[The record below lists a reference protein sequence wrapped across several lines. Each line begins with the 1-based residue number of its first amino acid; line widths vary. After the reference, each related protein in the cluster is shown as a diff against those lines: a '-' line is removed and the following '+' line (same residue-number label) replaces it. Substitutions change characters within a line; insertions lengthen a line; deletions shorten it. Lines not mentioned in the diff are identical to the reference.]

1 MTTSPTASVP
11 ARGAGLAGVL
21 EIARRRRL
29 LAVVPFL
36 FVLAGA
42 ASLAFFLPGLW
53 TARSLIMVDRPQV
66 PESMVKSTVV
76 SDLEGQLISVSQE
89 IMSRPRLA
97 AIIQRYNLYP
107 RVRQSLGMDEAVD
120 RMRKDIKL
128 EIQGDAERRRAR
140 EPRTMMFTVAYGT
153 NDPRVAMNVTNQLT
167 ALYVEE
173 NVKLREK
180 VAAGTSEFL
189 ERQLGEARTKLQQLE
204 QRIAAYKEQHM
215 GELPEQRE
223 ANFRA
228 LERLQQQLTM
238 ANENNRRASERRQ
251 LITQSLADI
260 DQSVGLATAGGGVA
274 GPDVTPQAAAAARLN
289 LLKQELVQMQST
301 YNDKYPDV
309 VALKDQIRALEA
321 KIAQDAPAASPA
333 PAPVRPKGGREL
345 KVAPQNPYIVSLMQQ
360 LDQATVES
368 KASADEIGGVNR
380 QIAMYQRRI
389 ENTPRR
395 EQELSLI
402 TRDYETTR
410 DLFRSLLSKRDEA
423 GMAADLEAKN
433 KGERFRIIEGAG
445 MPERP
450 TGPNRLRLLMVGLVL
465 ALAAGAVAVVLAEQV
480 DTSYRTVDEVRAS
493 VPVPVLSTIPKIT
506 TERDRHRTMRQRR
519 WAAAAVAVGLFVV
532 VGSSFVVAHNN
543 DTLVALLTP
552 SDRPAAG
559 R

>member
-1 MTTSPTASVP
+1 
-11 ARGAGLAGVL
+11 
-21 EIARRRRL
+21 
-29 LAVVPFL
+29 
-36 FVLAGA
+36 
-42 ASLAFFLPGLW
+42 
-53 TARSLIMVDRPQV
+53 
-66 PESMVKSTVV
+66 
-76 SDLEGQLISVSQE
+76 
-89 IMSRPRLA
+89 
-97 AIIQRYNLYP
+97 
-107 RVRQSLGMDEAVD
+107 
-120 RMRKDIKL
+120 
-128 EIQGDAERRRAR
+128 
-140 EPRTMMFTVAYGT
+140 
-153 NDPRVAMNVTNQLT
+153 
-167 ALYVEE
+167 
-173 NVKLREK
+173 
-180 VAAGTSEFL
+180 
-189 ERQLGEARTKLQQLE
+189 
-204 QRIAAYKEQHM
+204 M

-301 YNDKYPDV
+301 YNEKYPDV
-309 VALKDQIRALEA
+309 VALKEQIRALEA
-321 KIAQDAPAASPA
+321 RIAQDAPAASPA
-333 PAPVRPKGGREL
+333 PAPIRPKGGREL
-345 KVAPQNPYIVSLMQQ
+345 KAAPQNPYIVNLMQQ

-368 KASADEIGGVNR
+368 KASTDEIRGLNT

-410 DLFRSLLSKRDEA
+410 DLFRSLLSKREEA
-423 GMAADLEAKN
+423 GIAADLEAKN

-450 TGPNRLRLLMVGLVL
+450 TGPNRLRLLMVGMVL
-465 ALAAGAVAVVLAEQV
+465 ALAAAAVAVVLAEQV

-506 TERDRHRTMRQRR
+506 TERDHRRTTRQRR
-519 WAAAAVAVGLFVV
+519 WTAAAVAVGLFVV
-532 VGSSFVVAHNN
+532 VGSSFVLAHNN
-543 DTLVALLTP
+543 DALVALLTP